1 MEREGN
7 AVEELNSLSITLR
20 LGLAVVFGGIIGMNR
35 GKKKM
40 PAGFRTHI
48 LVCMGAALTMITNQ
62 YIYQI
67 SDNVDLSRMG
77 AQVISGIG
85 FLGAGT
91 IIVTGRNK
99 VKGLTTAASLW
110 VSGCMGLAIGIGLY
124 SVAVIACIYMLFVMV
139 ALQKI
144 DEWMVQ
150 RSRNITLY
158 IEFRTIENV
167 RAFLEELGEKGIT
180 VVDLDIGHIHELNND
195 EVSAVMTIRTPKR
208 ASHIQVIHQLSQNNG
223 IRYIQEM

>member
-1 MEREGN
+1 MG
-7 AVEELNSLSITLR
+7 ELTLLAITLR

-62 YIYQI
+62 YICQL
-67 SDNVDLSRMG
+67 DADVDLARMG

-124 SVAVIACIYMLFVMV
+124 GAAIIACIYMLFVMV
-139 ALQKI
+139 VLQKI

-150 RSRNITLY
+150 RSRSITLY
-158 IEFRTIENV
+158 IEFSTIENV
-167 RAFLEELGEKGIT
+167 REFLAEVRGKGII
-180 VVDLDIGHIHELNND
+180 VQDLDIGHIHEINND
-195 EVSAVMTIRTPKR
+195 EVSAVMTIRIPKR
-208 ASHIQVIHQLSQNNG
+208 VSHIEVIHQLSQYKG
-223 IRYIQEM
+223 IRYMQEM

>member
-1 MEREGN
+1 MLQDVN
-7 AVEELNSLSITLR
+7 VLSITVR

-35 GKKKM
+35 GRKRM

-62 YIYQI
+62 YICQI
-67 SDNVDLSRMG
+67 TGGSDPARMG

-110 VSGCMGLAIGIGLY
+110 TSGCMGLAVGIGLY
-124 SVAVIACIYMLFVMV
+124 SGAIIACVYMLFVMTV
-139 ALQKI
+139 LQKI
-144 DEWMVQ
+144 DEKMLQ
-150 RSRNITLY
+150 KSRNMSLY
-158 IEFRTIENV
+158 IEFGAIEDV
-167 RAFLEELGEKGIT
+167 SDFITYLKSKRIT
-180 VVDLDIGHIHELNND
+180 VADLDISHIHEHD
-195 EVSAVMTIRTPKR
+195 RDAVSVVICIEIPKKT
-208 ASHIQVIHQLSQNNG
+208 SHIDIIEAIGKFSG
-223 IRYIQEM
+223 IKYIQEM